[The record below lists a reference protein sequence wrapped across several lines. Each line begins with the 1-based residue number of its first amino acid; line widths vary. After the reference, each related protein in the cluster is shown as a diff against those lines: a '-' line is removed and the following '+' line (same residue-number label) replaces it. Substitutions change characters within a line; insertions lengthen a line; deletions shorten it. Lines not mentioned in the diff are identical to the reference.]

1 MKKIIIIFLLIS
13 MAVIIYWQLTDAKE
27 NYNSA
32 KSKEDSITAES
43 IQKSETKTVDDI
55 SEESIGK
62 APDFTLTSTDEKQIK
77 LSDYKG
83 KIVILDFWATWC
95 APCRK
100 GIPDLV
106 EIQKEYKDN
115 VVIIGI
121 SLDRQN
127 TISYVIPFMKEFGIN
142 YYVVYGNEKVVADYG
157 YIQAIPTS
165 FIIDRKGNIVDGFVG
180 LVTKDAYTNRII
192 SLLERE
198 S

>member
-1 MKKIIIIFLLIS
+1 MKNVIIIFLSIFIG
-13 MAVIIYWQLTDAKE
+13 VIIYWQLTDAKGAQPKE
-27 NYNSA
+27 N
-32 KSKEDSITAES
+32 SIITEPV
-43 IQKSETKTVDDI
+43 QGSEITNDDEI
-55 SEESIGK
+55 P
-62 APDFTLTSTDEKQIK
+62 APDFMLTSTDGKQIK

-115 VVIIGI
+115 VVIVGI
-121 SLDRQN
+121 SLDKQSTKN
-127 TISYVIPFMKEFGIN
+127 FVIPFMKEFGIN
-142 YYVVYGNEKVVADYG
+142 YPVVYGNGKVVADYG

>member
-115 VVIIGI
+115 VVIVGI
-121 SLDRQN
+121 SLDKQSTKN
-127 TISYVIPFMKEFGIN
+127 FVIPFMKEFGIN
-142 YYVVYGNEKVVADYG
+142 YPVVYGNGKVVADYG